1 MPSYKKYQRKI
12 GRYAGNA
19 IKNRYYGKRKGVK
32 VSTLANDVYK
42 IRRMLNTEHK
52 HIDFSFGSSNDATT
66 VAQFPTALA
75 PIVKELSVPARGTY
89 FNQRVGN
96 QIKITHVTVKLRFRF
111 SNNSDKYS
119 RQTAT
124 ARVVFAKDGHDTPD
138 ESNLYNVD
146 ANDQYSD
153 MSFTNGQEFKKFLW
167 LKEAKVTNTQNENRY
182 MYASSDGQS
191 LTDPSEVVANPATV
205 PLNIQDHYRTMSN
218 VVSIRTLFRNG
229 DDSVVEQYKPFLY
242 LSSDC
247 NAINGSTA
255 DPVEVSGT
263 VRLTYVDN

>member
-19 IKNRYYGKRKGVK
+19 LKNRYYGKRKGVK
-32 VSTLANDVYK
+32 VATLASDVYK

-52 HIDFSFGSSNDATT
+52 HIDYSFGSSTGATT
-66 VAQFPTALA
+66 VAQFPTALS

-138 ESNLYNVD
+138 ESNLYIAD

-167 LKEAKVTNTQNENRY
+167 MKECKVTNTQHENRY
-182 MYASSDGQS
+182 MYSSGDGLS
-191 LTDPSEVVANPATV
+191 LTTPAEDVTSPSTVA
-205 PLNIQDHYRTMSN
+205 LNVQDHYRTMSN
-218 VVSIRTLFRNG
+218 VVSIRTMFRNG
-229 DDSVVEQYKPFLY
+229 DDSVVEQYKPFLF
-242 LSSDC
+242 LTSDC
-247 NAINGSTA
+247 NSDNGTTV

>member
-19 IKNRYYGKRKGVK
+19 LKNRYYGKRKGIK
-32 VSTLANDVYK
+32 VATLASDVYK

-52 HIDFSFGSSNDATT
+52 HIDYSFGSSTDATS
-66 VAQFPTALA
+66 VAFFPTALA
-75 PIVKELSVPARGTY
+75 PLVKELSVPARGTY

-111 SNNSDKYS
+111 TNNSDLYS

-138 ESNLYNVD
+138 ESNLYIAY
-146 ANDQYSD
+146 ANDEYSD

-167 LKEAKVTNTQNENRY
+167 MKEIKVSNTQNENRY
-182 MYASSDGQS
+182 MYSNAAGDAPTTISEDVRAAASVG
-191 LTDPSEVVANPATV
+191 
-205 PLNIQDHYRTMSN
+205 LNIQDHYRTSSN

-229 DDSVVEQYKPFLY
+229 DDTIVEQYKPFLY

-247 NAINGSTA
+247 KAPNGTTL